1 MHGAEHLLG
10 ELHIPL
16 VGFQNLLGV
25 VAQVTQLEKRD
36 HPRGEQQPDDTQE
49 SNGYS
54 SSNSRHT
61 RLTVKIVPNR
71 PYRQG
76 SPPTRTYPERC
87 NKYNA
92 RQGQKQTC
100 LNLTELQAVFRK
112 NSSRRNQCR
121 IRQTTP
127 QLVLTKTTGR
137 YGKPSRRP
145 PEIQAIFAKYNAARR
160 QGRIRPEC
168 RNEIHPNLRLI
179 QIYEEIANYPRFRL
193 RDRSHRPYAPAAPG
207 KSC

>member
-1 MHGAEHLLG
+1 MASSTFRWLA
-10 ELHIPL
+10 
-16 VGFQNLLGV
+16 FKNLLGV

-76 SPPTRTYPERC
+76 SAPTRTYPERC

-127 QLVLTKTTGR
+127 QLVLQK
-137 YGKPSRRP
+137 RP
-145 PEIQAIFAKYNAARR
+145 DGTASPAAARPKYR
-160 QGRIRPEC
+160 PFSQNTMRPGGKAASGRNAETKFTRTF
-168 RNEIHPNLRLI
+168 
-179 QIYEEIANYPRFRL
+179 A
-193 RDRSHRPYAPAAPG
+193 
-207 KSC
+207 

>member
-1 MHGAEHLLG
+1 M
-10 ELHIPL
+10 
-16 VGFQNLLGV
+16 
-25 VAQVTQLEKRD
+25 TQLEKRD

-112 NSSRRNQCR
+112 TVQGVTNAESGRLHRNSFLQ
-121 IRQTTP
+121 
-127 QLVLTKTTGR
+127 K
-137 YGKPSRRP
+137 RP
-145 PEIQAIFAKYNAARR
+145 DGTASPAAARPKYR
-160 QGRIRPEC
+160 PFSQNTMRPGGKAASGRNAETKFTRTF
-168 RNEIHPNLRLI
+168 
-179 QIYEEIANYPRFRL
+179 A
-193 RDRSHRPYAPAAPG
+193 
-207 KSC
+207 

>member
-1 MHGAEHLLG
+1 MHGTEHLLG

-16 VGFQNLLGV
+16 VGFQNLLGIIT
-25 VAQVTQLEKRD
+25 QMTQLQKRD

-49 SNGYS
+49 SNGHS

-61 RLTVKIVPNR
+61 HLTVKIVPNR

-112 NSSRRNQCR
+112 TVQGVTNTEFGRLHRKNDRTVRQAQPPPPARNTGHFRKIQCDPEARPHPAGMLKRNSPEPSPDTNIRRNR
-121 IRQTTP
+121 
-127 QLVLTKTTGR
+127 
-137 YGKPSRRP
+137 
-145 PEIQAIFAKYNAARR
+145 
-160 QGRIRPEC
+160 
-168 RNEIHPNLRLI
+168 
-179 QIYEEIANYPRFRL
+179 
-193 RDRSHRPYAPAAPG
+193 
-207 KSC
+207 

>member
-1 MHGAEHLLG
+1 MHDRHVLIMHGAEHLLG

-112 NSSRRNQCR
+112 TVQGGTNAESGSLHRNSFLQEEPDGKQAQLFSLARNTGPFRKMQCGPEARPHPAGMPKRNSPEPSPDTNIRRNR
-121 IRQTTP
+121 
-127 QLVLTKTTGR
+127 
-137 YGKPSRRP
+137 
-145 PEIQAIFAKYNAARR
+145 
-160 QGRIRPEC
+160 
-168 RNEIHPNLRLI
+168 
-179 QIYEEIANYPRFRL
+179 
-193 RDRSHRPYAPAAPG
+193 
-207 KSC
+207 

>member
-1 MHGAEHLLG
+1 MHDRHVLIMHGAEHLLG

-112 NSSRRNQCR
+112 TVQGVTNAESGRLHRNSFLQ
-121 IRQTTP
+121 
-127 QLVLTKTTGR
+127 K
-137 YGKPSRRP
+137 RP
-145 PEIQAIFAKYNAARR
+145 DGTASPAAARPNYR
-160 QGRIRPEC
+160 PFSQNTMRPGGKAASGRNAETKFTRTF
-168 RNEIHPNLRLI
+168 
-179 QIYEEIANYPRFRL
+179 A
-193 RDRSHRPYAPAAPG
+193 
-207 KSC
+207 

>member
-112 NSSRRNQCR
+112 TVQGVTNAESGRLHRNSFLQ
-121 IRQTTP
+121 
-127 QLVLTKTTGR
+127 KTTGR

>member
-1 MHGAEHLLG
+1 MDDRHVLVMHGTEHLLG
-10 ELHIPL
+10 EFHIPL
-16 VGFQNLLGV
+16 VGFQNLLGIIT
-25 VAQVTQLEKRD
+25 QMTQLQKRD

-49 SNGYS
+49 SNGHS

-61 RLTVKIVPNR
+61 HLTVKIVPNR

-112 NSSRRNQCR
+112 TVQGVTNTESGRLHRNSFLQ
-121 IRQTTP
+121 
-127 QLVLTKTTGR
+127 K
-137 YGKPSRRP
+137 RP
-145 PEIQAIFAKYNAARR
+145 DGTA
-160 QGRIRPEC
+160 
-168 RNEIHPNLRLI
+168 
-179 QIYEEIANYPRFRL
+179 
-193 RDRSHRPYAPAAPG
+193 SPAAASRPKYRPFSQNTMRPG
-207 KSC
+207 GKAASGRNAETKFTRTFA